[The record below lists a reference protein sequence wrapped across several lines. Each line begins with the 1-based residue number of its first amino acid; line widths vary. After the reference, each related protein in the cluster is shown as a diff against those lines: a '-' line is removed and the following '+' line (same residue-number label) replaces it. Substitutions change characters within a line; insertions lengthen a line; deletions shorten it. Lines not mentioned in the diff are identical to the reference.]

1 MSHDDTGGFSLTNPA
16 DSASSGEAGGS
27 GRIGANS
34 PTMTGNDLGGRSLV
48 QALVQVVVQG
58 VAGMRLPIGGAASG
72 RPALRLMKRRCG
84 SSYASVMT
92 ADIHAPKRPK
102 FLFVHSS
109 DLDSVKLD
117 EDERVDGAET
127 LMEQLQAPIADPC
140 LTSLRKIMS
149 MTYFES
155 LERTSEI
162 CVREIRGMAIGVL
175 GELGKE
181 LEALSLARVDADRSF
196 EHDRSAKVFQY
207 MIVPAKE
214 LRRRVRVEGRRD
226 RPSLHELFKH
236 FPADPAIRALREILT
251 MTFREATTPH
261 QFDRIM
267 EDIRF
272 VAAAALVPCNPI
284 LEQIEVEPVAMPTWR
299 RFVDGVD
306 TLDGSDE
313 GEEADELPTLP
324 PVLPPPKPPE
334 TTPRRGRHRWG

>member
-1 MSHDDTGGFSLTNPA
+1 
-16 DSASSGEAGGS
+16 
-27 GRIGANS
+27 
-34 PTMTGNDLGGRSLV
+34 
-48 QALVQVVVQG
+48 
-58 VAGMRLPIGGAASG
+58 
-72 RPALRLMKRRCG
+72 MKRTGRT
-84 SSYASVMT
+84 SYAPAMATDVQ
-92 ADIHAPKRPK
+92 APKRPK

-127 LMEQLQAPIADPC
+127 LMELLQAPIADPC
-140 LTSLRKIMS
+140 LTALRKIMS

-155 LERTSEI
+155 LERTSEL
-162 CVREIRGMAIGVL
+162 CVRDIRGLAIGVL

-181 LEALSLARVDADRSF
+181 LEALSLTRVDADRSF

-226 RPSLHELFKH
+226 RPSLHELFTH
-236 FPADPAIRALREILT
+236 IPADPAIRALREILT
-251 MTFREATTPH
+251 MTFREATTPN
-261 QFDRIM
+261 QFDRIL
-267 EDIRF
+267 EDVRF
-272 VAAAALVPCNPI
+272 AAAAALVPCNAM

-313 GEEADELPTLP
+313 GEEADERPALP
-324 PVLPPPKPPE
+324 PMLPPPKPPE